1 MRPSTMAAAVLF
13 FMAVLTIAPVSLK
26 AQTFDLSRVPTVS
39 AVPQE
44 FVGTW
49 EWSSPRQSCG
59 STRDSYGNIP
69 LVADGSEETRRRL
82 GSLNLCQW
90 PIDQLEK
97 VLNGRGRAWRT
108 FTQNGADD
116 AISPRW
122 SCQAAGLGIVLT
134 ENYLR
139 TFNKRPDAL
148 VMEMEQSNWSR
159 YIWMDG
165 RKHPPATEA
174 YYHGHA
180 IGWMEGKTLVVE
192 TTNFTWDPDGY
203 DDHSHIARSHLATFM
218 ERYTMKDHNTMELA
232 ITVKDP
238 LFLKEPFT
246 YVGVLKRTDKTPT
259 LSWDCDPE
267 VGLKELYDTMK
278 NLYPD
283 DTTPAKYENQ

>member
-1 MRPSTMAAAVLF
+1 MKAPSMVAALLFLVAVVML
-13 FMAVLTIAPVSLK
+13 APSSLT

-39 AVPQE
+39 PVPQE

-49 EWSSPRQSCG
+49 EWASPRQSCG

-97 VLNGRGRAWRT
+97 VLNGRGRAWRV

-134 ENYLR
+134 ESYLR

-174 YYHGHA
+174 YYHGHS

-203 DDHSHIARSHLATFM
+203 DDHSHIARSHLATFI
-218 ERYTMKDHNTMELA
+218 ERYTMKDANTMELA

-246 YVGVLKRTDKTPT
+246 YVGVLKRTDKAPT

-283 DTTPAKYENQ
+283 DTTPAKYDAQ